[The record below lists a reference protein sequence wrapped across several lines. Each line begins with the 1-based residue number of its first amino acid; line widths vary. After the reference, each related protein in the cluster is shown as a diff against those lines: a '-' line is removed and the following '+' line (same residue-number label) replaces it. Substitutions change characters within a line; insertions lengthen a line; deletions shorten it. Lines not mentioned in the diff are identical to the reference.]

1 MSKCLVLYGFGFKSP
16 LDERDDETVIDL
28 NLLLPGYREDLASG
42 NLSKQNLDALHRA
55 LKPFFRHIIFSQA
68 QHLIVFSEVE
78 QSNST
83 YFVAATIRRLLPDIR
98 VVAAGAE
105 IDVVSAVARMRSNLI
120 DLIVL
125 EDAVSKLQ
133 TTLIE
138 TFQNPEQ
145 ATGAKVYWKNAKGEI
160 RWNGI
165 APCPPGLQ
173 KVLLVLMP
181 AWNNDFLPF
190 GLAHISSALKSADF
204 DVTVLDL
211 NCEFWARMKKRFDN
225 CSEYENL
232 LLWTVEEQYEKEA
245 RPFLDETFAELRS
258 ALQEGNYAYVGFSV
272 FLTSTIVCREAFQ
285 VTREVAPLAKI
296 FCGGPSCDD
305 YFAERGFQNNTLD
318 AAVFGEGEYSAIEL
332 LSAWRKNEAH
342 SEPIAGVSLRK
353 MDGSFIRGPSRNLA
367 DINNLPAPDYSAFNI
382 YNYETYA
389 LPIFFSRGCV
399 AKCTFCSETVY
410 WQKFRAVSHNRVVA
424 TIKHA
429 VEEYGIRNFQ
439 VNDSLMNGNHQILES
454 IADELIRLDLKIN
467 YTGYCRLDKRL
478 TPELLHKLY
487 RSGCR
492 NIAFGLESGSQKV
505 IDLMKKGV
513 QVKNFKRILRDAH
526 AAGISSYT
534 CVIVGFPGENWWD
547 FLKTFMLILSI
558 HRYVSDVNL
567 SVLSFSPDTILYADR
582 EKMGIVPNE
591 KRDLWTTKKG
601 RNTHTI
607 RYLRYRILK
616 YLWLRLKKKRVSPTG
631 WDFVYE
637 LAR

>member
-1 MSKCLVLYGFGFKSP
+1 MGKSLVLYGFGFNSP
-16 LDERDDETVIDL
+16 LDERDTETVIDL

-42 NLSKQNLDALHRA
+42 NLSKKNLDALHRA
-55 LKPFFRHIIFSQA
+55 LNPFLRHIIFSQA
-68 QHLIVFSEVE
+68 QHLIVFSNAD
-78 QSNST
+78 QANSNF
-83 YFVAATIRRLLPDIR
+83 FVVATIRRLLPDIR
-98 VVAAGAE
+98 VVAAGTKVDIPNAA
-105 IDVVSAVARMRSNLI
+105 SKLKSNLI
-120 DLIVL
+120 DLVVL
-125 EDAVSKLQ
+125 EDSLPKLEA
-133 TTLIE
+133 TLVE
-138 TFQNPEQ
+138 AFHNPAQ
-145 ATGAKVYWKNAKGEI
+145 VTGMRIYWKNAKGEVQ
-160 RWNGI
+160 WNRI
-165 APCPPGLQ
+165 APDKTGRQ

-181 AWNNDFLPF
+181 AWNNEFLPF

-225 CSEYENL
+225 CSDYENL
-232 LLWTVEEQYEKEA
+232 LLWTDEERYKKEA
-245 RPFLDETFAELRS
+245 RPFLDETFAELS
-258 ALQEGNYAYVGFSV
+258 SVLQQNNYAYVGFSV
-272 FLTSTIVCREAFQ
+272 FLTSTMVCREAFRI
-285 VTREVAPLAKI
+285 TREITPLAKI

-305 YFAERGFQNNTLD
+305 YFAELSFNTNTLD

-332 LSAWRKNEAH
+332 LGAWRENRAE
-342 SEPIAGVSLRK
+342 SGPIAGVTLRK
-353 MDGSFIRGPSRNLA
+353 TDGSTVRGPPRNLA

-389 LPIFFSRGCV
+389 LPVFFSRGCV
-399 AKCTFCSETVY
+399 AKCTFCSETVF
-410 WQKFRAVSHNRVVA
+410 WRKFRAVSSNRVVA

-601 RNTHTI
+601 KNTHTI
-607 RYLRYRILK
+607 RYLRYRILR
-616 YLWLRLKKKRVSPTG
+616 YLWFYLKKKRVSPTG